1 MTKVIGM
8 MTEYA
13 FLELHLHRIEA
24 NGMPRNRTLFRAL
37 EKNDYKEEGLA
48 KAYLKINGVLEDYI
62 HMVKLNKEV

>member
-37 EKNDYKEEGLA
+37 EKMIIKR
-48 KAYLKINGVLEDYI
+48 KAWRKHI
-62 HMVKLNKEV
+62 